1 MTLTSKEG
9 LWGKKSPG
17 PGIIEDQSKIEEISM
32 IQTTKPLNGEVEKT
46 GDIGET
52 ADLLEISYIPADIFL
67 NISFGL

>member
-1 MTLTSKEG
+1 LTSKEG

-52 ADLLEISYIPADIFL
+52 ADLLEIS
-67 NISFGL
+67 